1 VIVFAQLS
9 DTHLD
14 GGPQRARRARAV
26 MQYLR
31 TGRGPLDAVLVTGD
45 IADSGRPREYQ
56 QAREI
61 LTAACPVLCT
71 LGNHDA
77 RGPFRR
83 VMLGDQ
89 GDRGVGDRPINLM
102 YRVAGAVFALCDSTI
117 PGRGEGYLADETIA
131 WLDSALGE
139 DPAAPAFVVCHHQ
152 PVPLHTPDSDE
163 IRLSGPDRLAAV
175 IERHPQVV
183 ATLCGHAHSAA
194 TTRFAGRPLLAAPG
208 VAATGT
214 LPWEPAAGPDH
225 GTPPGVAYHVLGDDG
240 RLTTHYRAVW
250 LAS

>member
-77 RGPFRR
+77 RGRS
-83 VMLGDQ
+83 
-89 GDRGVGDRPINLM
+89 
-102 YRVAGAVFALCDSTI
+102 AGSCSV
-117 PGRGEGYLADETIA
+117 
-131 WLDSALGE
+131 
-139 DPAAPAFVVCHHQ
+139 
-152 PVPLHTPDSDE
+152 
-163 IRLSGPDRLAAV
+163 IR
-175 IERHPQVV
+175 
-183 ATLCGHAHSAA
+183 
-194 TTRFAGRPLLAAPG
+194 
-208 VAATGT
+208 ATGAWGT
-214 LPWEPAAGPDH
+214 GPS
-225 GTPPGVAYHVLGDDG
+225 T
-240 RLTTHYRAVW
+240 
-250 LAS
+250 